1 MRLETAIRYMNGTL
15 RGAEAELLEREVSSF
30 RTDSREVGVGD
41 VFFALSQPDY
51 RNNCFNDDFADA
63 HVFVPSAFEKGAVAC
78 VVRPDRFEEHRG
90 ILSRFES
97 RLIFV
102 DDCLAALQGLAR
114 SIYKDWGKPVIGI
127 TGSAGKTTAKELT
140 AHVLSHSGKK
150 VLRNIK
156 NYNNGLGLPLTVF
169 NLLRDD
175 SYDLA
180 VLEMGMSTPNREIE
194 RLCTITPPDVAVEL
208 CVLPVHI
215 EHLGTIENIQRAKAE
230 LVQGLK
236 PGGTAVLNVD
246 DFRVAQMASMH
257 SGPTLTYGIEKKADV
272 SADDI
277 RFERFG
283 ETRFKL
289 TTPSGTAEVVFPLNG
304 RHNIMNALAA
314 SAVGHVFGMDVSEIA
329 AALASVEPPP
339 QRGEI
344 IRFKE
349 GFTVINDTY
358 NSNPDALVSMVETL
372 VDGGAGAKRKIVVAG
387 AMREL
392 GENEGPMHFDT
403 GRRIAALGIDK
414 LYGVEGLAAKIIEG
428 AESEGLHDTHFY
440 ENSQIAGEQF
450 VGEVR
455 AGDLILIKGSRGVRT
470 EKVIEKLVETFTR
483 E

>member
-1 MRLETAIRYMNGTL
+1 M
-15 RGAEAELLEREVSSF
+15 GAEFPNAEAAILDCDVDTF
-30 RTDSREVGVGD
+30 RIDSREVRPGD

-78 VVRPDRFEEHRG
+78 VVRPDRFEEHRE
-90 ILSRFES
+90 ILSKFEG
-97 RLIFV
+97 RLIFA
-102 DDCLAALQGLAR
+102 DDCIAAMQSLAR
-114 SIYKDWGKPVIGI
+114 SVYKAWAKPVVGI

-140 AHVLSHSGKK
+140 AHVLSSSGKK
-150 VLRNIK
+150 VLRNVK

-169 NLLRDD
+169 DLIKDD
-175 SYDLA
+175 AYDLA
-180 VLEMGMSTPNREIE
+180 VLEMGMSTPNHEIE
-194 RLCTITPPDVAVEL
+194 RLCSITPPDVAIEL

-215 EHLGTIENIQRAKAE
+215 EHLGTIENIQKAKAE
-230 LVQGLK
+230 LVKGLK
-236 PGGTAVLNVD
+236 PGGTAILNAD
-246 DFRVAQMASMH
+246 DFRVVAMSELH
-257 SGPTLTYGIEKKADV
+257 SGPNLTYGIDNKAGFM
-272 SADDI
+272 AREI

-283 ETRFKL
+283 ETRFVL
-289 TTPSGTAEVVFPLNG
+289 STPKGEAEVAFPLNG

-314 SAVGHVFGMDVSEIA
+314 SAAGHVFGMSVTEIA
-329 AALASVEPPP
+329 SALSSVTPPS

-358 NSNPDALVSMVETL
+358 NSNPDALVSMVATL
-372 VDGGAGAKRKIVVAG
+372 VDGGTSAKRKVVVAG

-392 GENEGPMHFDT
+392 GENEAQMHFEA
-403 GRRIAALGIDK
+403 GRKIAALGIDK

-428 AESEGLHDTHFY
+428 AASAGFDDSRFY
-440 ENSQIAGEQF
+440 ENSQVAAEAF

-455 AGDLILIKGSRGVRT
+455 EGDVILVKGSRGVRT
-470 EKVIEKLVETFTR
+470 EKVIEKLMERFTR